1 MRLSVNFFLDKY
13 LAPEYIKF
21 MNQPVIKKEITKH
34 TNSDIELD
42 EIVRTLKKTMQKVKS
57 LKKISVKNSNIISSQ
72 DLFSKQL
79 SKKNAEKLDNLQ
91 KNTSIETG
99 KKLELMA
106 DIMFTNF
113 EITNS
118 NMEIMKAYIDE
129 YYDRFLLLE
138 KSLSMILKQLE
149 LVANTVSKAKGDK

>member
-1 MRLSVNFFLDKY
+1 
-13 LAPEYIKF
+13 
-21 MNQPVIKKEITKH
+21 MNQPVIKKETVKQV
-34 TNSDIELD
+34 NSDIELD

-91 KNTSIETG
+91 KNTNIETG

-149 LVANTVSKAKGDK
+149 LVANTVSKAKGDKQWQQVVVEEALAVIQTL